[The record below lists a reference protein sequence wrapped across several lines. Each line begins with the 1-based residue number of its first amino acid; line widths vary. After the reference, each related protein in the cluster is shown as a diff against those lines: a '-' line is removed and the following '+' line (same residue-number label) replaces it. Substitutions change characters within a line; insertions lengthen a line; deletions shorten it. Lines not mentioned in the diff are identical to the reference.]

1 MGNQYRSGN
10 WLNEDNNSVRD
21 VRALRYLLAN
31 NSANNS
37 SFVGINNHNI
47 VRGSRTIRV
56 QSIHELINL
65 PQLPGNTN
73 TTGHDGGVDHHYPA
87 PTILPRTTT
96 INNYNDNRA
105 SSSSSFSFLPARPF
119 GSTLTT
125 INRNNNISSLLGL
138 SSMLYPNIG
147 GQPARPAALYNNS
160 RSGGAVGNNSNISNP
175 ILNNGRINNNV
186 ATTTAGP
193 IRNDDLGRSL
203 SLKRSRS
210 PDQFLRGDSSGQ
222 GSQDAGTSS
231 RRRIIPPICLH
242 QDNHNMSSSTSSTS
256 QRHYSGNSVISNMLN
271 QNMVNQAIADG
282 AGPSSTS
289 MTQSHINSLLE
300 SHGQAGIAGNLPYQ
314 SNSTNEPMDINR
326 FLFPPRQDHPPN
338 NFINRRYDPSA
349 AFASTRGSLVTTQA
363 ATPFQIYNNF
373 MPLTIAGSGSSFR
386 STGSR
391 QNHSNNNNFDFFES
405 FHREIDDVFGHSTIS
420 IQEHARVLPIGRV
433 YRSLVQTFVPVQP
446 SSSVPSQPPLLISDP
461 SMSNYRLNPPPGQG
475 FSNTLEANR
484 YVQTSSTLTST
495 RSENRVRLG
504 GHNHIFASNFPEL
517 MAEPERNRRRGEVY
531 IFLITCE
538 YFQIFWIYFPYF
550 LVKLN
555 K

>member
-1 MGNQYRSGN
+1 
-10 WLNEDNNSVRD
+10 
-21 VRALRYLLAN
+21 
-31 NSANNS
+31 
-37 SFVGINNHNI
+37 
-47 VRGSRTIRV
+47 
-56 QSIHELINL
+56 
-65 PQLPGNTN
+65 
-73 TTGHDGGVDHHYPA
+73 
-87 PTILPRTTT
+87 
-96 INNYNDNRA
+96 
-105 SSSSSFSFLPARPF
+105 
-119 GSTLTT
+119 
-125 INRNNNISSLLGL
+125 
-138 SSMLYPNIG
+138 
-147 GQPARPAALYNNS
+147 
-160 RSGGAVGNNSNISNP
+160 
-175 ILNNGRINNNV
+175 
-186 ATTTAGP
+186 
-193 IRNDDLGRSL
+193 
-203 SLKRSRS
+203 
-210 PDQFLRGDSSGQ
+210 
-222 GSQDAGTSS
+222 
-231 RRRIIPPICLH
+231 
-242 QDNHNMSSSTSSTS
+242 
-256 QRHYSGNSVISNMLN
+256 MLN

-475 FSNTLEANR
+475 FSTTLEANR
-484 YVQTSSTLTST
+484 YVQTNSTLTST